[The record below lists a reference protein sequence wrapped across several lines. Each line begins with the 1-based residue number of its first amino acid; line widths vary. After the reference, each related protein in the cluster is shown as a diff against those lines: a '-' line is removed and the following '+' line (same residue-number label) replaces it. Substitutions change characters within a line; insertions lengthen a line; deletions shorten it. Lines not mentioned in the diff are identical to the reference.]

1 LSSADSSAV
10 LNRVPAT
17 IRPNS
22 RKWAPAVLVYTDDPT
37 VERLEAALE
46 PGLDYFAF
54 KPMDLDEIKTAL
66 FRLVAMRASRLPA
79 VPHS

>member
-1 LSSADSSAV
+1 V
-10 LNRVPAT
+10 
-17 IRPNS
+17 
-22 RKWAPAVLVYTDDPT
+22 PAVLIYTDDLT
-37 VERLEAALE
+37 VERLRAALE
-46 PGLDYFAF
+46 LGVDYFVF